1 MCEYTGKEEGDG
13 VINMEGRWSAEEG
26 LGGKVVWVVNV
37 KGELGGRWGSI
48 LGRRQG
54 VSGKVD
60 STTTHP

>member
-1 MCEYTGKEEGDG
+1 MNK
-13 VINMEGRWSAEEG
+13 VI
-26 LGGKVVWVVNV
+26 NV

-60 STTTHP
+60 STTTHPQPVRLAPEGNTSTPK

>member
-1 MCEYTGKEEGDG
+1 MNK
-13 VINMEGRWSAEEG
+13 VI
-26 LGGKVVWVVNV
+26 NV

-54 VSGKVD
+54 ASGKVY

>member
-1 MCEYTGKEEGDG
+1 MSKEEGYGEND
-13 VINMEGRWSAEEG
+13 IEGIWSEEEG
-26 LGGKVVWVVNV
+26 LGGEVNKVINV